1 MQLTIEI
8 PEQDLLDFGR
18 QTIQQELQASI
29 KWLRLRNRLE
39 LIAQG
44 LNEIYSEADH
54 KAAVAQ
60 IRAEAWQEYKKDLK
74 L

>member
-8 PEQDLLDFGR
+8 SEQDLLDLGR
-18 QTIQQELQASI
+18 QTVQQELQTTL

-39 LIAQG
+39 LLGHG
-44 LNEIYSEADH
+44 LKEIYGETEH
-54 KAAVAQ
+54 QAVLAQ
-60 IRAEAWQEYKKDLK
+60 IRTEAWQEYKQSLE